1 LHSGHVVVCLRVTT
15 SSAGSRWRHVFCG
28 WLPILTKY

>member
-1 LHSGHVVVCLRVTT
+1 VTT
-15 SSAGSRWRHVFCG
+15 SGAGSRWRHVFCG

>member
-1 LHSGHVVVCLRVTT
+1 LRVTT
-15 SSAGSRWRHVFCG
+15 SGAGSRWRHVFCG